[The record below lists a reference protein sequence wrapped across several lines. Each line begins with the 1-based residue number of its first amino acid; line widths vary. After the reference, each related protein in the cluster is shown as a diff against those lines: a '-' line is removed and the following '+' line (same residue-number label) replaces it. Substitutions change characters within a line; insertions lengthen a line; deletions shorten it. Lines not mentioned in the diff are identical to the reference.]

1 MTDNNK
7 LKETDIKN
15 CVYYYFKNMVNIND
29 LGSKNVQ
36 KYTHTKNK
44 IKIFPFTI
52 MTMKHQIKQNRCIFI
67 LIK

>member
-1 MTDNNK
+1 MTDNNE
-7 LKETDIKN
+7 LKETEIKN

-36 KYTHTKNK
+36 KYTQKK
-44 IKIFPFTI
+44 IKIFSFTI
-52 MTMKHQIKQNRCIFI
+52 MTMKHQIKQNPCIFI

>member
-36 KYTHTKNK
+36 KYTHKK
-44 IKIFPFTI
+44 IK
-52 MTMKHQIKQNRCIFI
+52 
-67 LIK
+67 

>member
-1 MTDNNK
+1 MTDNNE
-7 LKETDIKN
+7 LKETEIKN

-36 KYTHTKNK
+36 KYTQKK
-44 IKIFPFTI
+44 IKIFSFTI
-52 MTMKHQIKQNRCIFI
+52 MTMKHQIKQKPCIFI